1 MLRDGADWMDAVRTD
16 SVNATGAESKHQ
28 EASLKARALALLSK
42 REYSRREL
50 ARKLAAHAQDA
61 DALESLLDDLAREKW
76 LSDERYAQSLIHR
89 QAPRLGA
96 RRITHTLREQG
107 VDADTVA
114 ELAAQLHDT
123 EEDRARAI
131 WQKKFGTPPA
141 DAKEHARQLRF
152 MVYRGFSPGVLRR
165 IINDARDLDAEA
177 D

>member
-1 MLRDGADWMDAVRTD
+1 MVLHDGPDGTDVAKRDAHA
-16 SVNATGAESKHQ
+16 AECKHQ
-28 EASLKARALALLSK
+28 GPSLKARALALLSR

-61 DALESLLDDLAREKW
+61 DALESLLDDLAREQW

-114 ELAAQLHDT
+114 ELAAQLRDT

-131 WQKKFGTPPA
+131 WQKKFGTLPA

-152 MVYRGFSPGVLRR
+152 MAYRGFSSDVLRR
-165 IINDARDLDAEA
+165 LIAEARDLDAEA